1 MTASQTDQTVEQA
14 TARRALIVVD
24 VQQDFVEGGS
34 LGVAGGRDVAARIS
48 EHLAGHAADYATV
61 VASRDWHDPH
71 SDNGGHFAAA
81 GEEPDYVATW
91 PQHCVSDGPGSD
103 YAPELVLDL
112 VSHHVR
118 KGQGAP
124 AYSAFE
130 GVDEDGRP
138 LAELLTSY
146 GVTDVDV
153 VGIATDYCVLQ
164 TVLDARG
171 RDLGVR
177 LLDGLH
183 AGVAPASS
191 EAAVA
196 SMRESGVEVVAP

>member
-1 MTASQTDQTVEQA
+1 MTDTTHAQ
-14 TARRALIVVD
+14 RALIVVD
-24 VQQDFVEGGS
+24 VQNDFVEGGS
-34 LGVAGGRDVAARIS
+34 LGVDGGRDVAVRIS
-48 EHLAGHAADYATV
+48 DHLATHASDYATV

-71 SDNGGHFAAA
+71 SDNGGHFAAP
-81 GEEPDYVATW
+81 GEEPDFATTW

-103 YAPELVLDL
+103 YAPGLALDL
-112 VSHHVR
+112 ISHHVR

-130 GVDEDGRP
+130 GVDEEGRS

-146 GVTDVDV
+146 DVGEVDV

-171 RDLGVR
+171 RGLGVR

-183 AGVAPASS
+183 AGVAPATS

-196 SMRESGVEVVAP
+196 TMTEAGVEVVAP

>member
-1 MTASQTDQTVEQA
+1 MTSSPTSG
-14 TARRALIVVD
+14 RRALIVVD
-24 VQQDFVEGGS
+24 VQNDFVEGGS
-34 LGVAGGRDVAARIS
+34 LGVIGGHDVARRIS
-48 EHLAGHAADYATV
+48 EHLAGHVADYATV
-61 VASRDWHDPH
+61 VASRDWHEPH
-71 SDNGGHFAAA
+71 SDNGGHFAAP
-81 GEEPDYVATW
+81 GEEPDFVVTW

-130 GVDEDGRP
+130 GVDDEGRT

-146 GVTDVDV
+146 DVTDVDV

-164 TVLDARG
+164 TVLDARR

-177 LLDGLH
+177 LLEGLH

-196 SMRESGVEVVAP
+196 SMRETGVEVVAP

>member
-1 MTASQTDQTVEQA
+1 MTSAQTSGS

-24 VQQDFVEGGS
+24 VQHDFVEGGS
-34 LGVAGGRDVAARIS
+34 LGVTGGHDVAARIS
-48 EHLAGHAADYATV
+48 EHLAAHAADYATV
-61 VASRDWHDPH
+61 VASRDWHEPH
-71 SDNGGHFAAA
+71 SDNGGHFAAE

-91 PQHCVSDGPGSD
+91 PRHCVSDGPGSD

-130 GVDEDGRP
+130 GVDDEGRP
-138 LAELLTSY
+138 LAELLASY

-164 TVLDARG
+164 TVLDARR

-177 LLDGLH
+177 LLEGLH

>member
-1 MTASQTDQTVEQA
+1 MTSSPTS
-14 TARRALIVVD
+14 ARRALIVVD
-24 VQQDFVEGGS
+24 VQNDFVEGGS
-34 LGVAGGRDVAARIS
+34 LGVTGGHDVARRIS

-61 VASRDWHDPH
+61 VASRDWHEPH
-71 SDNGGHFAAA
+71 SDNGGHFAAS
-81 GEEPDYVATW
+81 GEEPDFVATW

-103 YAPELVLDL
+103 YAPDLVLDL

-130 GVDEDGRP
+130 GVDDEGRT

-146 GVTDVDV
+146 DVTDVDV

-164 TVLDARG
+164 TVLDARR

-177 LLDGLH
+177 LLEGLH

-196 SMRESGVEVVAP
+196 SMRETGVEVVAP